1 MRINSLQI
9 ENLRI
14 IERMKLFPGKGIN
27 FIVGGNG
34 AGKTSILEGVYLAG
48 RGRTFRHPEAGP
60 MIRQGTEW
68 TRVVADIEDETSGR
82 RFVLGVQRER
92 RLLSCRLD
100 GRDLHKRSLL
110 AEALPVQWIGSQPQ
124 LLLSLG
130 PEVRRRFLDMGLFH
144 VEQSYLQL
152 LSDFHRVLKQRNAAL
167 RRGDR
172 GEVVLWDRRFVAS
185 SIELTE
191 QREAFVHELMRRSAE
206 LLAAWRAGVSI
217 GYRFRRG
224 WAAKSDLSL
233 QLKEKLE
240 TDIRMGYTT
249 VGPQR
254 AELEIST
261 AEGGLAEK
269 KLSRGQQKML
279 VFALNAAMSRLIEA
293 RTGRVP
299 ILLVD
304 DLAAELDRQNQET
317 LLGELCDRGGQ
328 VFVASIG
335 TDVSELGLAGTN
347 MFHVEHGR
355 LREGVNE

>member
-1 MRINSLQI
+1 
-9 ENLRI
+9 
-14 IERMKLFPGKGIN
+14 
-27 FIVGGNG
+27 
-34 AGKTSILEGVYLAG
+34 
-48 RGRTFRHPEAGP
+48 
-60 MIRQGTEW
+60 
-68 TRVVADIEDETSGR
+68 
-82 RFVLGVQRER
+82 
-92 RLLSCRLD
+92 
-100 GRDLHKRSLL
+100 
-110 AEALPVQWIGSQPQ
+110 
-124 LLLSLG
+124 
-130 PEVRRRFLDMGLFH
+130 
-144 VEQSYLQL
+144 
-152 LSDFHRVLKQRNAAL
+152 
-167 RRGDR
+167 
-172 GEVVLWDRRFVAS
+172 
-185 SIELTE
+185 
-191 QREAFVHELMRRSAE
+191 

-279 VFALNAAMSRLIEA
+279 VFALNAAMSHLIEA

-304 DLAAELDRQNQET
+304 DLAAELDRHNQEA

-335 TDVSELGLAGTN
+335 TDVTELELAGTS

-355 LREGVNE
+355 LREGANE